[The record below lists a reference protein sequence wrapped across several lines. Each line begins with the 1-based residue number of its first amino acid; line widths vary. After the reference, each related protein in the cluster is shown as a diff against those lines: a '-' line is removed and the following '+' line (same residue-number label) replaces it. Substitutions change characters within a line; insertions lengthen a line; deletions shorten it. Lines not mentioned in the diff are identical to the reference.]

1 MADSDHS
8 MNYACV
14 TRRVALLGGSAAVTG
29 GLLASAASA
38 DLISSLPPHD
48 PVLALWQDWAATHL
62 RVQELSQ
69 LMQKLEVEVAERFD
83 SFGTLVPVP
92 GAKPNYVH
100 SVFDLDRLVGERTD
114 MGVIRLQA
122 ERKLAAKQAEFDAIS
137 DEVGYFSTMK
147 AEQAAFSHAKTVLDA
162 MMTTPAMSLAGV
174 AGKLDA
180 IGRWGE
186 AWDERPGTFPWP
198 HIQSAH
204 ADLVQLGQQL
214 TPNAPYPAPEA

>member
-29 GLLASAASA
+29 GVLGNASSA
-38 DLISSLPPHD
+38 IPLSSFRPDD
-48 PVLALWQDWAATHL
+48 PVITLWHDWAATHL
-62 RVQELSQ
+62 LVQELSQ

-92 GAKPNYVH
+92 GCKPVYVH
-100 SVFDLDRLVGERTD
+100 SLFDLNRLIGERTD
-114 MGVIRLQA
+114 MGATRLQA
-122 ERKLAAKQAEFDAIS
+122 ERELAAKQAEFDAIS
-137 DEVGYFSTMK
+137 SEVGYFSTMK

-162 MMTTPAMSLAGV
+162 MITTPAMSLAGV

-186 AWDERPGTFPWP
+186 AWDERPDTFPWP

-204 ADLVQLGQQL
+204 ADLVRLGKQL
-214 TPNAPYPAPEA
+214 TPNVSYPAPEA